1 MSDSLWPHEL
11 QHTRLLCPPLSP
23 RVCSDSCLLGWW
35 CYLTI
40 SSFVTPF
47 SFCILSFLTSRSF
60 PLSQLLAS
68 GGQTVGVSA
77 SASVLPMNIQG
88 WFPVGLTAL
97 ISLQSKGLS
106 RVFSSTTFKSINSMA
121 LRVLC
126 GPTVISVNDYWK
138 NHNFEYV
145 DICWQSD
152 VSAF

>member
-23 RVCSDSCLLGWW
+23 GVCSDSCLLGWW

>member
-47 SFCILSFLTSRSF
+47 SFYILSFLTSRSF